1 MSDRRLRYFEF
12 WRRDPRRDVDDEI
25 EFHLEAR
32 VADLVTK
39 GLSPTEARRQATAE
53 FGDARAVR
61 EQALAIDHRILRRGR
76 RTEWWLDVLRDARV
90 SLRSLRRTPTFAV
103 TAVLCAALGIGVTAA
118 ILSATYSILIRPL
131 PYADAGRLVAVYGEN
146 TVRGY
151 HGSNISWPDYVSWR
165 DNARTFA
172 SIGIWTW
179 TTATL
184 SDDASEAE
192 RAYGALVSAN
202 LFPTLGVRPI
212 LGRYFTRDEETPGR
226 DAVVLLS
233 HRLWQR
239 RFASDSAIV
248 GKRIMVDGRA
258 NTVVGVMPAS
268 FNFPDRGDIWLPF
281 SVTPANEEHGNRGYA
296 GAIGRL
302 KPGYTIEQ
310 GTADLHAI
318 DANLEREFPVENR
331 GWRAEVKSMRE
342 DLVGDLEQPLKVF
355 VAAVALVLL
364 LVCANLAN
372 LMLARGTTRAREM
385 AIRTALGAS
394 RRYLTMQLI
403 TESLLIA
410 AFGGVLGI
418 GIAWWGVRLLRF
430 AFPDQVP
437 PFFISLTLDA
447 PALGFVAALT
457 LATGILFGTVPALRA
472 SRADP
477 SAALREGAR
486 GAGGGGSV
494 HRSRLRSALVVAE
507 IAFSAVL
514 LVGAM
519 LLVRSYQNLAATSL
533 GFDEKGILSARV
545 ALPEETYSRAR
556 TKVFFDELFARLRAE
571 PGVTAVASAQGI
583 PFSGWNVQ
591 SETRI
596 EGTPKPKPG
605 EELIAHFQFVSPDYF
620 KAIGVPLVRGRWFTE
635 ADHDTL
641 NPVVLVNEQMVKKGF
656 GGADPIG
663 KRVHVGGDKDPTAT
677 VVGVVRDFRHY
688 RLPEPM
694 GPAVYFP
701 YALYPSRQQAIV
713 IRTTRA
719 DPHTLTTPLRNAMR
733 ALDPR
738 LALYQVQTFDE
749 AVATSLWRQRLQGNV
764 LSIFAILA
772 VVLAC
777 TGLYGVISY
786 TVAERTRE
794 VGVRMALGATR
805 GNVLALVFAQSG
817 RLVVAGIA
825 LGLVAAFFA
834 TRLLETL
841 LYGIRPTDLTT
852 FFSVPACLAVVA
864 LAAALIPARRAT
876 KVDPIIAMR
885 AD

>member
-1 MSDRRLRYFEF
+1 MTDRRLRYFEF

-25 EFHLEAR
+25 RFHLEAR
-32 VADLVTK
+32 IADLVTK
-39 GLSPTEARRQATAE
+39 GLTPNAAQRQATAE

-61 EQALAIDHRILRRGR
+61 KQTLAIDQRIIRRGR
-76 RTEWWLDVLRDARV
+76 RAEWWLDVLRDASV
-90 SLRSLRRTPTFAV
+90 SLRSLRRTPTFAI

-131 PYADAGRLVAVYGEN
+131 PYRDADRLVAVYSEN
-146 TVRGY
+146 LQRGY
-151 HGSNISWPDYVSWR
+151 HGSNISWPDYIAWR
-165 DNARTFA
+165 DGTRTFA

-184 SDDASEAE
+184 SDDASDAE

-212 LGRYFTRDEETPGR
+212 IGRYFTVDEETPGR

-233 HRLWQR
+233 DRLWQR

-248 GKRIMVDGRA
+248 GRRIMVDGRA
-258 NTVVGVMPAS
+258 HTVVGVMPAS
-268 FNFPDRGDIWLPF
+268 FNFPDGGDIWLPF
-281 SVTPANEEHGNRGYA
+281 SVTPAQEEHGNRGYA

-302 KPGYTIEQ
+302 RPGYTIEQ
-310 GTADLHAI
+310 ARADLHLI
-318 DANLEREFPVENR
+318 DAALVQEFPVENH
-331 GWRAEVKSMRE
+331 GWEAELKSLRE

-410 AFGGVLGI
+410 ALGGVLGI
-418 GIAWWGVRLLRF
+418 GVAWWGVRLLRF
-430 AFPDQVP
+430 AFPNQAP

-447 PALGFVAALT
+447 PALGFVATLT
-457 LATGILFGTVPALRA
+457 VATGILFGTVPALRA

-477 SAALREGAR
+477 NAALREGAR
-486 GAGGGGSV
+486 GAGGSV

-507 IAFSAVL
+507 IALSAVL
-514 LVGAM
+514 LVGAT

-533 GFDEKGILSARV
+533 GFDEQGILSARI
-545 ALPEETYSRAR
+545 ALPTETYTRAQA
-556 TKVFFDELFARLRAE
+556 KAFFDQLFVRLRAE

-591 SETRI
+591 SQARI

-605 EELIAHFQFVSPDYF
+605 EELIAHYQYVSPDYF
-620 KAIGVPLVRGRWFTE
+620 KAIGVPLLRGRWFTE
-635 ADHDTL
+635 VDRDSL
-641 NPVVLVNEQMVKKGF
+641 NPVALVNEQMIKKGF
-656 GGADPIG
+656 AGADPIG
-663 KRVHVGGDKDPTAT
+663 KRLRVGGDKDPLAT

-701 YALYPSRQQAIV
+701 YAVYPGRQQAIV
-713 IRTTRA
+713 IRTTRE
-719 DPHTLTTPLRNAMR
+719 DPHTLTTPLRNAVR

-834 TRLLETL
+834 TRLLDTL

-852 FFSVPACLAVVA
+852 FFGVPACLAVVA

-876 KVDPIIAMR
+876 QVDPIIAMR

>member
-1 MSDRRLRYFEF
+1 MTDRRLRYFEF

-25 EFHLEAR
+25 QFHLEAR
-32 VADLVTK
+32 VADLVGT
-39 GLSPTEARRQATAE
+39 GMAPDEARRRATAE
-53 FGDARAVR
+53 FGDPRVVR
-61 EQALAIDHRILRRGR
+61 EQTVAIDQRIMRRGR
-76 RTEWWLDVLRDARV
+76 RSEWWLDIMHDATV
-90 SLRSLRRTPTFAV
+90 SLRSLRRTPTFAI

-131 PYADAGRLVAVYGEN
+131 PYPDGDRLVAVYGEN

-151 HGSNISWPDYVSWR
+151 HGSNISWPDYKAWR
-165 DNARTFA
+165 DGTRTFS

-184 SDDASEAE
+184 SDDASDPE

-202 LFPTLGVRPI
+202 LFPTLGVHPI
-212 LGRYFTRDEETPGR
+212 VGRNFTVDEEPPGR
-226 DAVVLLS
+226 DAVVLVS
-233 HRLWQR
+233 NRLWQR

-258 NTVVGVMPAS
+258 HTVVGVMPPS

-281 SVTPANEEHGNRGYA
+281 AVTPSQEEHGNRGYA

-310 GTADLHAI
+310 AKADLHVI
-318 DANLEREFPVENR
+318 DAALVREFPVDNH
-331 GWRAEVKSMRE
+331 GWRAELTPMRE
-342 DLVGDLEQPLKVF
+342 DLVGDLKQPLEVF

-410 AFGGVLGI
+410 ALGGVLGV

-430 AFPDQVP
+430 AFPNQMP

-447 PALGFVAALT
+447 PALGLVAALT
-457 LATGILFGTVPALRA
+457 IATGILFGTVPALRA

-477 SAALREGAR
+477 NAALREGAR
-486 GAGGGGSV
+486 GAGGSV
-494 HRSRLRSALVVAE
+494 HRSRLRSILVVAE
-507 IAFSAVL
+507 IALSAVL

-519 LLVRSYQNLAATSL
+519 LLVRSYRNLAATSL
-533 GFDEKGILSARV
+533 GFDERGILSAQL
-545 ALPEETYSRAR
+545 ALPVESYSRAR
-556 TKVFFDELFARLRAE
+556 AKAFFDDLFARLRAE
-571 PGVTAVASAQGI
+571 PGVTVVASAQGI
-583 PFSGWNVQ
+583 PFSGWNIQ
-591 SETRI
+591 SEARI

-605 EELIAHFQFVSPDYF
+605 EELITHYQYVTPDYF
-620 KAIGVPLVRGRWFTE
+620 KAIGVPLLRGRWFTE
-635 ADHDTL
+635 ADHDSL
-641 NPVVLVNEQMVKKGF
+641 NPVVLVNEQMVKTGF
-656 GGADPIG
+656 GGSDPIG
-663 KRVHVGGDKDPTAT
+663 KRLRVGGNTDPMET
-677 VVGVVRDFRHY
+677 VVGVIGDFRHY
-688 RLPEPM
+688 RLPQPM

-701 YALYPSRQQAIV
+701 YAVYPSHQQTVV

-719 DPHTLTTPLRNAMR
+719 DPHTLTTPLRNAVR

-749 AVATSLWRQRLQGNV
+749 AVSTSLWRQRLQGNV
-764 LSIFAILA
+764 LSIFALLA

-817 RLVVAGIA
+817 RLVALGVA
-825 LGLVAAFFA
+825 LGLIVAFFA
-834 TRLLETL
+834 TRLLGTL
-841 LYGIRPTDLTT
+841 LYGIGATDLTT
-852 FFSVPACLAVVA
+852 FISVPAGLGVVA
-864 LAAALIPARRAT
+864 LVAALIPARRASQ
-876 KVDPIIAMR
+876 VDPIIAMR
-885 AD
+885 SE

>member
-25 EFHLEAR
+25 EFHLETR
-32 VADLVTK
+32 IADLVTR
-39 GLSPTEARRQATAE
+39 GFSPAEARRQAMAE

-61 EQALAIDHRILRRGR
+61 EQAVAIDQRMLRRGR
-76 RTEWWLDVLRDARV
+76 RAEWWLDVLRDARV

-103 TAVLCAALGIGVTAA
+103 TAVLSAALGIGVTAA
-118 ILSATYSILIRPL
+118 ILSATYAILIRPL
-131 PYADAGRLVAVYGEN
+131 PYADADRLVAVYAEN

-151 HGSNISWPDYVSWR
+151 HGSNISWPDYVAWR
-165 DNARTFA
+165 DGTRTFA

-202 LFPTLGVRPI
+202 LFPTLGVRPMV
-212 LGRYFTRDEETPGR
+212 GRYFTADEETPGR

-233 HRLWQR
+233 YRLWQR
-239 RFASDSAIV
+239 RFASDRAIV
-248 GKRIMVDGRA
+248 GKPIMVDGRA
-258 NTVVGVMPAS
+258 HTVVGVMPAS

-281 SVTPANEEHGNRGYA
+281 SVTPANEEHDNRGYA

-318 DANLEREFPVENR
+318 DAALQQEFPVENH

-410 AFGGVLGI
+410 ALGGVLGI

-430 AFPDQVP
+430 AFPNQTP

-457 LATGILFGTVPALRA
+457 VATGILFGTVPALRA

-477 SAALREGAR
+477 NVALREGGR
-486 GAGGGGSV
+486 GAGGSG
-494 HRSRLRSALVVAE
+494 HRSRVRSALVVAE
-507 IAFSAVL
+507 IALSAVL
-514 LVGAM
+514 LVGAR

-533 GFDEKGILSARV
+533 GFDEQGILSARV
-545 ALPEETYSRAR
+545 ALPDETYSRAR
-556 TKVFFDELFARLRAE
+556 AKAFFDELFTRLRAE
-571 PGVTAVASAQGI
+571 PGVTAVGSAQGI

-591 SETRI
+591 SEARI

-605 EELIAHFQFVSPDYF
+605 EELIAHYQYVSPDYF
-620 KAIGVPLVRGRWFTE
+620 RAIGVPLLRGRWFTE
-635 ADHDTL
+635 ADRDTV

-656 GGADPIG
+656 GSADPIG
-663 KRVHVGGDKDPTAT
+663 KRLRIGGDKEPMAT

-694 GPAVYFP
+694 GPAVYLP
-701 YALYPSRQQAIV
+701 YAVYPGRQEAVV
-713 IRTTRA
+713 IRTTRE
-719 DPHTLTTPLRNAMR
+719 DPHTLTTSLRNAMR
-733 ALDPR
+733 AIDPR

-841 LYGIRPTDLTT
+841 LYGVRPTDLTT

-864 LAAALIPARRAT
+864 LVAALIPARRAT
-876 KVDPIIAMR
+876 QVDPIIAMR